1 MNQEPLAAVNTDMTT
16 APAAAEPPGAT
27 AKGIVYGL
35 LGLGIPFAL
44 LVVWMMAVSSAS
56 ATGGCGGG

>member
-1 MNQEPLAAVNTDMTT
+1 MDQEPLAAINPDMATT
-16 APAAAEPPGAT
+16 PTAAGPPGAT
-27 AKGIVYGL
+27 AKSIAYGL

>member
-1 MNQEPLAAVNTDMTT
+1 MNQEPQAAISTDMTAT
-16 APAAAEPPGAT
+16 PAAGPPGAT